1 MRKYRCWKSA
11 VAGLLCLGMNIASE
25 LVQKEAGEII
35 MLIIINMLMPVQ
47 ENSFTHLRVLLVLAD
62 GGIFA
67 Q

>member
-1 MRKYRCWKSA
+1 M
-11 VAGLLCLGMNIASE
+11 AGLLCLGMNIASE